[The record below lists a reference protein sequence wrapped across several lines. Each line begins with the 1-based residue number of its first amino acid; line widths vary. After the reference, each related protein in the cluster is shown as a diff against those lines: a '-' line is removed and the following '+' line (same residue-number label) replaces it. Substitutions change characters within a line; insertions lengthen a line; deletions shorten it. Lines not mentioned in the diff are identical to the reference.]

1 VRISVLGLGRLGF
14 PLFNVLARAGYEMVG
29 IDPKVSNWPVV
40 AEEHRIIPPTTTE
53 PGLEFPDGILGR
65 CQFAPDPQPADVNF
79 IVVPTP
85 SLDKG
90 DHAGGFDSAY
100 VETALRHIRNVNK
113 PAVPIAV
120 IISTLSPGTCDRLEQ
135 QFQETVRIV
144 YNPTFIA
151 LGNVVKGL
159 TRPDLLLIGGNDD
172 GARGVV
178 KRIWFRVFKEFG
190 HSREEYYLHWS
201 SFTEVELIKLAVN
214 AALGTKISVANSLGE
229 LFAAYGVSPKAVEVI
244 GHDPRIGTALMS
256 PGSPI
261 SGPCLPRDNRA
272 LQVAATRVGVNLP
285 LSVATDR
292 VNWLLLDS
300 IRNRVLACKP
310 ASVGILGLSY
320 KYGIDVDTAAPGPW
334 LMEQMKKEGI
344 VCFGYDE
351 LIPRDSL
358 EETLNADLIVVTQK
372 EYRPL
377 LEGTTAQVVDLWE

>member
-1 VRISVLGLGRLGF
+1 VTQF
-14 PLFNVLARAGYEMVG
+14 TPL
-29 IDPKVSNWPVV
+29 
-40 AEEHRIIPPTTTE
+40 
-53 PGLEFPDGILGR
+53 
-65 CQFAPDPQPADVNF
+65 
-79 IVVPTP
+79 
-85 SLDKG
+85 
-90 DHAGGFDSAY
+90 
-100 VETALRHIRNVNK
+100 
-113 PAVPIAV
+113 
-120 IISTLSPGTCDRLEQ
+120 
-135 QFQETVRIV
+135 RIV

-159 TRPDLLLIGGNDD
+159 TEPDLLLVGSNDM
-172 GARGVV
+172 GAMEEVV
-178 KRIWFRVFKEFG
+178 RIWVSVFRAFPTGNE
-190 HSREEYYLHWS
+190 SRPHLHRA
-201 SFTEVELIKLAVN
+201 SFTEIELIKLAVN
-214 AALGTKISVANSLGE
+214 AALGTKISLANSLGE